1 MSNLENPL
9 CYSDCCRH
17 SERSEESFNLKFTE
31 EFGLIPND
39 WEVKTFEDTFSFLPT
54 NSITRAELSEQG
66 TVKNVHYGDI
76 LVSYPNIIRYSDIK
90 TFINNERLTNLKL
103 CKNGDLIIADTA
115 EDETVGKAVEI
126 QELQSDEKVVAGMHT
141 MLCRPNNDN
150 KFASK
155 FLGYFIN
162 SSTYHNQ
169 LLPLITGIK
178 VSSVSKMGIKTT
190 KILLP
195 PLPEQEKIA
204 EVLSDVDSLIDKTLG
219 LINKKKDLKTAT
231 MQKLLTPKDDWEC
244 KTLGECVQVQGG
256 YSFNSEKF
264 TKNGIPII
272 RISNIYN
279 NGVIIDNET
288 VYYEPFNI
296 NKEFIINKGDILIA
310 MSGATTGK
318 VGIYKYGKQSYLNQR
333 VGKFVATN
341 KYIVMQYIEQVLNSN
356 QFINEL
362 NKSIAQ
368 GAQPNISSK
377 QIEEIQF
384 YFPTKSEQEKIATIL
399 SDMDLEIE
407 TLEKELG
414 KYQDLKMGMMQQLLT
429 GQVRLLS

>member
-1 MSNLENPL
+1 MNTTSKKG
-9 CYSDCCRH
+9 Y
-17 SERSEESFNLKFTE
+17 KFTE

-39 WEVKTFEDTFSFLPT
+39 WEVAKLNNIAQINPKTENLP
-54 NSITRAELSEQG
+54 NEFVYIDLESVEKGRLLYKNKIFKCNAPSRAQRLLS
-66 TVKNVHYGDI
+66 KGDI
-76 LVSYPNIIRYSDIK
+76 LFQTVRPYQMNNYLFNLEGNFVASTGYAQIRSLQNNHFLYCYFNSQKFINFVMEKCTGSSYPA
-90 TFINNERLTNLKL
+90 INPTDLSNL
-103 CKNGDLIIADTA
+103 
-115 EDETVGKAVEI
+115 
-126 QELQSDEKVVAGMHT
+126 
-141 MLCRPNNDN
+141 P
-150 KFASK
+150 
-155 FLGYFIN
+155 
-162 SSTYHNQ
+162 
-169 LLPLITGIK
+169 
-178 VSSVSKMGIKTT
+178 
-190 KILLP
+190 ILLP

-318 VGIYKYGKQSYLNQR
+318 VGIYKYGRQSYLNQR

-407 TLEKELG
+407 TLQKELG
-414 KYQDLKMGMMQQLLT
+414 KYQDLKIGIMQQLLT

>member
-1 MSNLENPL
+1 MNTTSKKG
-9 CYSDCCRH
+9 Y
-17 SERSEESFNLKFTE
+17 KFTE

-39 WEVKTFEDTFSFLPT
+39 WEVRNLGEVCKIGHGKDY
-54 NSITRAELSEQG
+54 
-66 TVKNVHYGDI
+66 KNEKFGDI
-76 LVSYPNIIRYSDIK
+76 PVFGTGGYMTSINSYLYD
-90 TFINNERLTNLKL
+90 
-103 CKNGDLIIADTA
+103 G
-115 EDETVGKAVEI
+115 ETVCIGRKGTIDKPFYYSGKIWTVDTLFYTYDFQNVLPKYLYYTFCMVNWLSKNE
-126 QELQSDEKVVAGMHT
+126 
-141 MLCRPNNDN
+141 
-150 KFASK
+150 ASGVPS
-155 FLGYFIN
+155 LTERIISATN
-162 SSTYHNQ
+162 
-169 LLPLITGIK
+169 
-178 VSSVSKMGIKTT
+178 
-190 KILLP
+190 ILLP

-318 VGIYKYGKQSYLNQR
+318 VGIYKYGRQSYLNQR

-407 TLEKELG
+407 TLQKELG
-414 KYQDLKMGMMQQLLT
+414 KYQDLKIGIMQQLLT